1 VGIATTA
8 GTADATWATDLTFG
22 TTYRAVV
29 RYDQDANIAELWID
43 AVLETDTSILGAD
56 ETDPGDAVDSF
67 ALRQSDSNLNET
79 VYVDNLCV
87 GTTFAD
93 VVNPCEPVSV
103 ESKTWGQIK
112 SLYGGK

>member
-1 VGIATTA
+1 MGIATTA